1 MSAPSA
7 VPVVGNFL
15 HAAGQLGVLLLT
27 ALNTRKTDSLLH
39 RVKDLQGTDPL
50 ARE

>member
-39 RVKDLQGTDPL
+39 RVKGLQGTDPL